1 MSKEFQKEQV
11 QTILKNRVTDD
22 DGIRK
27 LCRQAILRILVGI
40 RKIEGRKLEEVKER
54 SGLSLST
61 LMKLEANSVLV
72 TSSALERYSRGVD
85 VPYSIVVRFL
95 EKLERDYRKTG
106 IEPIDTIN
114 RDKLLGFLKLMSES
128 EIE

>member
-1 MSKEFQKEQV
+1 M
-11 QTILKNRVTDD
+11 
-22 DGIRK
+22 
-27 LCRQAILRILVGI
+27 
-40 RKIEGRKLEEVKER
+40 
-54 SGLSLST
+54 
-61 LMKLEANSVLV
+61 LV